1 MLRYTILLL
10 LVAFSQADQ
19 LSKLINFVRGNGAN
33 PSGTGSGAAT
43 LSSAPQPRVAAP
55 PVGLAA
61 PIPFSEPADPSRGR
75 VQIDVPQP
83 NRSSPQAPLMNKQQ
97 LVESSSPPK
106 FAGLPAGATQVGGTT
121 LSLQTRQR
129 NRPAPLSEVQAP
141 IFLSQTFPNPLNDVN
156 PVRPALAEPVE
167 ALQHRFLPGNRPS
180 PINVNQ
186 QSLPFLSVLNEPRI
200 EQGIQRQALSYD
212 RFADEVFNIQQ
223 GPQNFQN
230 VQQPDLGRVQDDLT
244 HQEALTRHRQALD
257 AAQRQQS
264 QHLANQPIQQQ
275 QQQLQQQRFQPQQQP
290 LPQINQQHS
299 NQLLGA
305 NSRFAIPGLNTLRQY
320 EDELRLAQEALKSL
334 G

>member
-1 MLRYTILLL
+1 
-10 LVAFSQADQ
+10 
-19 LSKLINFVRGNGAN
+19 
-33 PSGTGSGAAT
+33 
-43 LSSAPQPRVAAP
+43 LSSAPQPPRVAVP
-55 PVGLAA
+55 SVGLAA

-83 NRSSPQAPLMNKQQ
+83 NPSSPQASLMTKQQ
-97 LVESSSPPK
+97 LIEASSPPK
-106 FAGLPAGATQVGGTT
+106 FAGLPAGATQVGGNT

-129 NRPAPLSEVQAP
+129 NRPAPLSEIQAP
-141 IFLSQTFPNPLNDVN
+141 IFLSETFPNPLNDVN

-167 ALQHRFLPGNRPS
+167 ALQHRFQPGNRPS

-212 RFADEVFNIQQ
+212 RFADEVFNVQQ
-223 GPQNFQN
+223 GPHNFQN

-244 HQEALTRHRQALD
+244 HQEALTRHRQAL
-257 AAQRQQS
+257 AETQRQQL
-264 QHLANQPIQQQ
+264 QHLANQPIQ

-290 LPQINQQHS
+290 LPQINQQHLHP
-299 NQLLGA
+299 NPLLGA